1 MSSKPLAC
9 WICGKEINLNNCKT
23 DERGL
28 PVHGLCY
35 VARIAAKSNQQPPLR
50 EQQKSGTSP

>member
-1 MSSKPLAC
+1 MTTKPLAC

-28 PVHGLCY
+28 PVHGECY
-35 VARIAAKSNQQPPLR
+35 VAQVAANASEPCPHKL
-50 EQQKSGTSP
+50 SPVP